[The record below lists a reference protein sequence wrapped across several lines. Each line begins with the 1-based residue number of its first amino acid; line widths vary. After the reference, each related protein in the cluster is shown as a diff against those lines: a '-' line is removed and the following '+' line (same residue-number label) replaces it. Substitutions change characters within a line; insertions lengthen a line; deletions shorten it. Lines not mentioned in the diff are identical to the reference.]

1 MKYINYQLCS
11 ALHWYQAN
19 QHGCTLRSSHFE
31 QESLVLYW
39 WINQKKHADKTA
51 QFLHL
56 YANLH
61 FWFSCSFKI
70 WDEHILNYCLSL
82 CFVFRGQPEGH
93 ADQPS
98 VPPPRPWGHLLVR
111 RAPWSQW
118 DVWAQASEVQQAYQL
133 CYMEFTNAQSP
144 LMLEHSPVCV
154 CTCVKQ
160 DWNLSLP
167 LLVILIEVF
176 WFGGFFVCVFNNYYS
191 TLVERGGCIILH
203 IIVIIFFYLP

>member
-19 QHGCTLRSSHFE
+19 QHGCTLRSSHFK

-39 WINQKKHADKTA
+39 WINQQKHADKTA

-82 CFVFRGQPEGH
+82 FCFQGPTWRPCWLTKCTTPQTLRPSSRTSSPLISMRCLSTSERGST
-93 ADQPS
+93 S
-98 VPPPRPWGHLLVR
+98 VPALLYGIHQCTIPADVR
-111 RAPWSQW
+111 T
-118 DVWAQASEVQQAYQL
+118 L
-133 CYMEFTNAQSP
+133 TC
-144 LMLEHSPVCV
+144 VCV

-176 WFGGFFVCVFNNYYS
+176 WFGGFFVCVF
-191 TLVERGGCIILH
+191 LII
-203 IIVIIFFYLP
+203 IIPLWWREGVASSYT